1 MAYSAGEVAE
11 KTGFS
16 IDTLRYY
23 ERIGLLAHI
32 SRTTSGRRAFTDED
46 VDWLGTLR
54 CLRDTGM
61 PIAKMQRYAD
71 LTRGPDT
78 EPERLHILEEHDAEV
93 SRRIA
98 DLESQREYIRSKI
111 AWYRETAEPF
121 KPVDHLS
128 RPTT

>member
-1 MAYSAGEVAE
+1 MAYSAGEAAE

-32 SRTTSGRRAFTDED
+32 ARTASGRRTFSDED

-61 PIAKMQRYAD
+61 PIARMQRYAD
-71 LTRGPDT
+71 LTRTPGT
-78 EPERLHILEEHDAEV
+78 EAERLRSLEEHDAEV
-93 SRRIA
+93 TRQIA
-98 DLESQREYIRSKI
+98 DLQSQREYIRAKI
-111 AWYRETAEPF
+111 AWYRQTTEPF
-121 KPVDHLS
+121 EPH
-128 RPTT
+128 PTAR

>member
-1 MAYSAGEVAE
+1 MSYSAGEVAE

-32 SRTTSGRRAFTDED
+32 SRTASGRRAFTDED

-71 LTRGPDT
+71 LTREPGT
-78 EPERLHILEEHDAEV
+78 EPERLEILEEHDAEV
-93 SRRIA
+93 TRQIES
-98 DLESQREYIRSKI
+98 LESQREYIRSKI

-121 KPVDHLS
+121 TP
-128 RPTT
+128 RTAGR